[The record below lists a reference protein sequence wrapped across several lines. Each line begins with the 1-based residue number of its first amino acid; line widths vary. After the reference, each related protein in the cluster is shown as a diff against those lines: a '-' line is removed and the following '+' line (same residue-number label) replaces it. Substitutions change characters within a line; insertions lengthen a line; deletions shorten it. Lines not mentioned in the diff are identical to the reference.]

1 MSGGFQTSVTT
12 LPALGVAGDFASAN
26 PYFSYDAG
34 PGGLVAGANGL
45 TVGRFAWVA
54 PYPLD
59 ADNAGQVA
67 NNNGIGQVAGFVHRS
82 QRALI
87 TTYLADASMVV
98 PAGLDVSLMTGGDF
112 LMKND
117 GTADALMGQKAY
129 ADLATGKVTFAATA
143 SPTAG
148 ATSTAA
154 SIAAGS
160 ASVTGSISGNILTV
174 STIGSGKLVVGA
186 TIAGSA
192 GSAGGVAVATGT
204 QIVSQL
210 TGGTSGSVGTYTV
223 SIGEQNV
230 TSTTITETYGT
241 LTVGGSLTGT
251 LAVGQSI
258 AGTDGTTTTSA
269 TTTWITALGT
279 GAGGSGTY
287 IVNKT
292 QTLNSTSITAYGNV
306 ETKWIAMSSG
316 APGELVKTSSHPLG

>member
-1 MSGGFQTSVTT
+1 MSGGFQTAVTT
-12 LPALGVAGDFASAN
+12 VPALGVAGDFASAN
-26 PYFSYDAG
+26 PCFSYDAG

-67 NNNGIGQVAGFVHRS
+67 NNSGSGPVAGFVHRS

-87 TTYLADASMVV
+87 TTYLADASMLV

-112 LMKND
+112 LAKND
-117 GTADALMGQKAY
+117 GTADGLVGQKAY
-129 ADLATGKVTFAATA
+129 ADLATGKVTFAATG
-143 SPTAG
+143 SPRSG
-148 ATSTAA
+148 ATASSA
-154 SIAAGS
+154 SIAAS
-160 ASVTGSISGNILTV
+160 TASVTGSISGNILTV
-174 STIGSGKLVVGA
+174 SAIGSGVLVVGA

-241 LTVGGSLTGT
+241 LTTGATVTGT
-251 LAVGQSI
+251 FVVGQSLG
-258 AGTDGTTTTSA
+258 GTDGTSTISNTY
-269 TTTWITALGT
+269 ITALGT

-292 QTLNSTSITAYGNV
+292 QTFNSANLVTAYGNV

-316 APGELVKTSSHPLG
+316 APGELVKISDHALG